1 MRGFSFI
8 PAISPAQLR
17 AWRVVLACALA
28 LVAILSREMSWPRAA
43 AVVVPAAAFA
53 IGFWPRIAFAAMVA
67 AFAWFTL
74 LQSEQ
79 RSVHDLGLPVLT
91 LIGLLRVPGHAP
103 RAVAS
108 RAYGF
113 AVWWPS
119 LTLGLAMAS
128 AAYTKLQRTG
138 FDWVTSGAVR
148 YHFVMDSPNAPTDLG
163 LSIAG
168 SYPASVALSAAA
180 IVVEATIIVG
190 AFTASPRVRLVVF
203 GALVALLLG
212 FLLMQGVFW
221 PLWWV
226 CALALLP
233 WHGRASTQQADSP
246 TRGQVLAAIA
256 VAAVQLVAAF
266 GGIEREPYI
275 SNFPM
280 YSTTYTDP
288 AEFDQ
293 EMRARFTRIV
303 DAGAATSWVLALPQD
318 ARSTLIRAAEGD
330 RYSQDGR
337 DLLCPRV
344 PAGTSV
350 VDVTIER
357 RTFDWDNGRFTPDR
371 RLALP
376 PANLCAVC
384 RTCP

>member
-8 PAISPAQLR
+8 PVISPAQLR
-17 AWRVVLACALA
+17 VWRVVLATALA
-28 LVAILSREMSWPRAA
+28 LVAMLSREMSWPLAA
-43 AVVVPAAAFA
+43 AVVVPAIGFA
-53 IGFWPRIAFAAMVA
+53 IGIWPRVCFAAMVA
-67 AFAWFTL
+67 ALAWFTL
-74 LQSEQ
+74 GQSAQ
-79 RSVHDLGLPVLT
+79 RSVHDLSLPVLT
-91 LIGLLRVPGHAP
+91 LIGLLLVPWHAP
-103 RAVAS
+103 RSGAS

-113 AVWWPS
+113 ALWWPS

-138 FDWVTSGAVR
+138 LDWVTSGAVR
-148 YHFVMDSPNAPTDLG
+148 YHFVMDSANAPTDFG
-163 LSIAG
+163 LRLAG

-180 IVVEATIIVG
+180 IVVEATIIAA
-190 AFTASPRVRLVVF
+190 AFTASPRVRLLVF
-203 GALVALLLG
+203 GELVALLLG

-233 WHGRASTQQADSP
+233 WQGWTSAPDGESQ
-246 TRGQVLAAIA
+246 TRSQLLAAVA
-256 VAAVQLVAAF
+256 VVAAQLVVMIA
-266 GGIEREPYI
+266 GIGREPYV

-280 YSTTYTDP
+280 YSTRYTDT
-288 AEFDQ
+288 AEFDE

-303 DAGAATSWVLALPQD
+303 DAGAATGWVLALPQD

-344 PAGTSV
+344 PAGTTV

-357 RTFDWDNGRFTPDR
+357 RAFDWDNGRFTPDR
-371 RLALP
+371 RLTLP
-376 PANLCAVC
+376 PVNLCTVC
-384 RTCP
+384 LRCP